1 VTPIEPRWQAGLAA
15 LIRGAPA
22 EAAPLLHAATEAG
35 EGGGLASLNLGL
47 ALEQLGRL
55 EAAAA
60 AFETARL
67 ALPGHPEPLFRLG
80 TLAGL
85 RGERERAETLYRA
98 ALAGDPGHV
107 TALAGLAALAEA
119 AGRFEEAAALIARA
133 RQADPEE
140 LELDVAAG
148 RLALRRGDAATAI
161 ALLGAV
167 LEQRDIHPAAASLF
181 TEALVAGHGLAG
193 AEAELANRSAVD
205 PLAANWPFATAT
217 LLRGRGRTR
226 AALAELRAA
235 DALAPGHPEV
245 TAALG
250 IALCEA
256 GERVA
261 AERTLRTAIGLRP
274 KDIDLRNR
282 LATLLYQMHRHL
294 EMVQLLDAAIA
305 DFGPEPTLALN
316 RALALNGLG
325 EQREALAVAEAA
337 LERQDAGLPGLITRL
352 SIMAYH
358 PERGDAAGLR
368 VAAEAIGARLG
379 PAPPP
384 PARPREPERRLR
396 VGLLSGGLGQHPV
409 GWLTLAGLEALPEP
423 AFDLV
428 GYATKRRDDFLG
440 ARYKARCA
448 LWHDLAEADDGQIA
462 ETIRADGC
470 DILIDLGG
478 YGDIGRPGVL
488 HRRPAPVQVKWVGTQ
503 FATTGLPGVD
513 WMLTDRW
520 ETPPG
525 FERFYTERLLR
536 LPEGYA
542 CYLPPPYAPEVGP
555 LPAFTRGGVT
565 FGCFNNLTKLTPRVL
580 ECWAA
585 ILGALP
591 ESRLVL
597 RTHAL
602 GEPATRERVRARFAA
617 LGIEPGRVVLH
628 GGVPHPALLAGYGDI
643 DIALDPFPYTGGL
656 TVCEALWMGV
666 PVVALTG
673 DSFCGR
679 HALSHLSNIGLDHWA
694 MPDSRAYVARAIA
707 AATDLEALATLR
719 ATLRGCVAGS
729 PLTDA
734 PRFGRNLGT
743 ALRQA
748 WRDWCASPDAGPP
761 PR

>member
-1 VTPIEPRWQAGLAA
+1 VTAIESRWQEGLAA
-15 LIRGAPA
+15 LARGAPE
-22 EAAPLLHAATEAG
+22 EAAPLLQAATEAG
-35 EGGGLASLNLGL
+35 EGGGFAVLNLGM

-55 EAAAA
+55 DAAAT
-60 AFETARL
+60 AFETARD

-85 RGERERAETLYRA
+85 RGERTRAEEFYRA
-98 ALAGDPGHV
+98 ALAAEPAHV
-107 TALAGLAALAEA
+107 TALAGLATLAEG
-119 AGRFEEAAALIARA
+119 AGRFAEAAALIARA
-133 RQADPEE
+133 RAADPGEI
-140 LELDVAAG
+140 ELDVAAG
-148 RLALRRGDAATAI
+148 RLALHRGEP
-161 ALLGAV
+161 ALALAV
-167 LEQRDIHPAAASLF
+167 LEGVLAQRAIHPAAAQF
-181 TEALVAGHGLAG
+181 YAQALVLRDGPTA
-193 AEAELANRSAVD
+193 AEATLSARAAAD
-205 PLAANWPFATAT
+205 PLGANWPFAMAV
-217 LLRGRGRTR
+217 LCRGRGRAR
-226 AALAELRAA
+226 AALAELRTA
-235 DALAPGHPEV
+235 DALAPGHPEI

-250 IALCEA
+250 IALCDA
-256 GERVA
+256 GDRAA
-261 AERTLRTAIGLRP
+261 AERTLRLAITLRP
-274 KDIDLRNR
+274 NEIDLRNR
-282 LATLLYQMHRHL
+282 LATLLYQTHRHA
-294 EMVQLLDAAIA
+294 EMVTLLDAAIA

-325 EQREALAVAEAA
+325 EQREALAMADAAVAGP
-337 LERQDAGLPGLITRL
+337 DAGLPGLITRL

-358 PERGDAAGLR
+358 PERGDAASLR

-409 GWLTLAGLEALPEP
+409 GWLTLAGLEALPE
-423 AFDLV
+423 AGFELV
-428 GYATKRRDDFLG
+428 GYATKPREDFLG

-448 LWHDLAEADDGQIA
+448 LWHDLAEADDMTVA

-470 DILIDLGG
+470 DILLDLGG

-525 FERFYTERLLR
+525 FERFYTEKLLR
-536 LPEGYA
+536 LPDGYV

-555 LPAFTRGGVT
+555 LPAFARGEVT
-565 FGCFNNLTKLTPRVL
+565 FGCFNNLTKLTPLVL
-580 ECWAA
+580 ETWAA
-585 ILGALP
+585 ILLALP

-602 GEPATRERVRARFAA
+602 AEPAARDRLRGRFAA
-617 LGIEPGRVVLH
+617 LGIDPGRVVLH
-628 GGVPHPALLAGYGDI
+628 GGVPHPALLAGYNEI

-679 HALSHLSNIGLDHWA
+679 HALSHLSNIGLDQWA
-694 MPDSRAYVARAIA
+694 ARDRKAYVARAIA
-707 AATDLEALATLR
+707 AATDPEALATLR
-719 ATLRGCVAGS
+719 ATLRGCVAAS
-729 PLTDA
+729 PLCDA
-734 PRFGRNLGT
+734 PRFGRNLGV
-743 ALRQA
+743 ALRHA
-748 WRDWCASPDAGPP
+748 WRAWCATG
-761 PR
+761 